1 MDKKVKSSISP
12 ALETIFE
19 HPTNNV
25 VMSNKKLRR
34 CINFTNCI
42 GHKPDKSKEKK
53 RKAKAREIRKTRYNR
68 LGKKVGLEL
77 LINKLKG
84 LDNDTDD
91 DVKL

>member
-1 MDKKVKSSISP
+1 MDKKVKSSLSP

-25 VMSNKKLRR
+25 IMSNKKLRR
-34 CINFTNCI
+34 CINFTDCV
-42 GHKPDKSKEKK
+42 GQKADKSKEKK
-53 RKAKAREIRKTRYNR
+53 RKAKARKVTKTGFKR

-91 DVKL
+91 DAK

>member
-1 MDKKVKSSISP
+1 MDKTVKSSLSP

-34 CINFTNCI
+34 CINFTESL

-53 RKAKAREIRKTRYNR
+53 RKAKARKVMKTGFKR
-68 LGKKVGLEL
+68 LGKKIGLEL

-84 LDNDTDD
+84 IDNDTDD
-91 DVKL
+91 EVK